1 MIELTDIEFELAVNE
16 AMDNLPPQLAEV
28 VSSLSN
34 VAVLVEDRYVPEPG
48 EDPDTQLWGIY
59 EGIPLTE
66 RVYDAEIGSLPDAV
80 VLFKETF
87 LEACETYDEVVE
99 EIITTIVHE
108 VAHHF
113 GITDARLHELGWG

>member
-1 MIELTDIEFELAVNE
+1 MIELSDLEFELALNE
-16 AMDNLPPQLAEV
+16 AMDNLPPQLAEMIA
-28 VSSLSN
+28 SISN
-34 VAVLVEDRYVPEPG
+34 VAVLVEDRYVPGPG

-66 RVYDAEIGSLPDAV
+66 RTFDSEIGALPDAV

-87 LEACETYDEVVE
+87 LEACDTYDEVVD
-99 EIITTIVHE
+99 EIIVTIVHE